1 VVCTPPYA
9 LGRIGLLMLG
19 SRALFIPGIIVMA
32 LGLTLEA
39 GATGAVKAVK
49 MSAKL
54 LSGRQQ
60 APAIRRCPA
69 MPPTAKLARAVLMR
83 GKRAGHG

>member
-1 VVCTPPYA
+1 MVCTPPYA

-19 SRALFIPGIIVMA
+19 SRALFIPGIIVMP

-39 GATGAVKAVK
+39 GATSAVKAVK

-54 LSGRQQ
+54 LPGRQYAPRDQ
-60 APAIRRCPA
+60 ALSGDRKI
-69 MPPTAKLARAVLMR
+69 
-83 GKRAGHG
+83 G